1 MSIPTGNKPSDQ
13 SKFRETY
20 INSLRL
26 DAANQQKSL
35 DAQRLLEETGD
46 VVRTRDDTRT
56 TTEKRAD
63 EELIKVRV
71 LSDLKQITS
80 GDEAQK
86 IVNRLDSGE
95 LQFLNDAMGLVI
107 TDIKPKFRVG
117 IPASIFIPYLKDMMS
132 KAQASLGVS
141 YGIQTTDPSRF
152 ILTDKNILTELVQP
166 VRLAELQEEVRQLPE
181 SNSRS
186 RAIALIDQMK
196 LQIPTREEL
205 AQLRALGST
214 RQVQELVSDMVEN
227 VPNDDI
233 VMKLTREM
241 GEALRRGDFMEA
253 DAVLREIMTIFD
265 IPQQDIAERE
275 AVMSLV
281 REQAEKVGIP
291 DENLPAV
298 EGTPVATAVEP
309 SLITPYEF
317 NRIEKKE
324 KIRILTELV
333 DTGSLRKS
341 KPFIENRANKDVLN
355 GLYEAWYYEQPSAVR
370 TAKPLVVDPTIQGSG
385 LVKVR
390 PIVKLDMKK
399 RGYGSFGDKWIN
411 NKKLNENILMMRYG
425 NGINITGIPTTK
437 ISSHLS
443 SVIKDIMGGG
453 APKFSDLE
461 KTSKDEQRLL
471 NKISKSARISDKIS
485 LPTPDKEVEDK
496 IEHRFLVLKGQ
507 ILAGNDSV
515 PLVKEFK
522 KLLMKFMKEKKIPRA
537 EALDILEILISMGY

>member
-1 MSIPTGNKPSDQ
+1 MSIPSGNKPSDQ

-20 INSLRL
+20 LNSLRL

-71 LSDLKQITS
+71 LSDLKLITS

-86 IVNRLDSGE
+86 IVSRLDSGE

-107 TDIKPKFRVG
+107 ADIKPKFRVG

-281 REQAEKVGIP
+281 REQAEKGGIP
-291 DENLPAV
+291 DENLPAI
-298 EGTPVATAVEP
+298 EGTPVATAIEP
-309 SLITPYEF
+309 SLTTPYEF
-317 NRIEKKE
+317 NRMEKKE
-324 KIRILTELV
+324 KVKMLQDLRV
-333 DTGSLRKS
+333 SGSLSRGKTL
-341 KPFIENRANKDVLN
+341 IDRANKDELN
-355 GLYEAWYYEQPSAVR
+355 SIYEAWYYEQPNSVR
-370 TAKPLVVDPTIQGSG
+370 TAKPLIVDPTIQGSG